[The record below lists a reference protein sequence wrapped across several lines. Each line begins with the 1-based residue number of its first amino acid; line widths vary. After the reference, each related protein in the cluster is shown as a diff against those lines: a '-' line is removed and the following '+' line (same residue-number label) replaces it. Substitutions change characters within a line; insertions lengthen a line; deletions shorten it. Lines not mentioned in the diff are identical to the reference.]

1 MELFPYLCTGKLF
14 VMTYDQ
20 ILNDLK
26 NKIYKPVYLLYGDE
40 SYFIDKITDYISE
53 NVLTEAEKA
62 FNQVVIYG
70 KDTDITS
77 VIQAARRFPMMS
89 NHQVVIVKEAQH
101 LKPLTDFEVYF
112 ENPLKST
119 ILVLALKETPKIDK
133 RPKAIKLADKIG
145 AVLESKKPYEN
156 EMTKWVSI
164 LANSY
169 GLTLSPGA
177 QRLMYEYIGADLSR
191 LDGEMKKLKNAS
203 TDNSQI
209 SEEDVSKN
217 IGINRDFNIFEL
229 QKAIG
234 TKKAFVAYQI
244 TDYFAKNPKST
255 YIGLT
260 IKQIY
265 DYFTKILKVHYSPDK
280 SKNGIAAAIG
290 VNPFFVDEYKTAAS
304 NYPIAKIIRIISFL
318 RDADIKSKGMG
329 GTYEQG
335 DIYKELIYK
344 IMHV

>member
-1 MELFPYLCTGKLF
+1 
-14 VMTYDQ
+14 MTYNE

-26 NKIYKPVYLLYGDE
+26 NKIYKPVYLLYGEE
-40 SYFIDKITDYISE
+40 SYFIDKITDFISE

-62 FNQVVIYG
+62 FNQLVIYG
-70 KDTDITS
+70 KDTDVTS

-101 LKPLTDFEVYF
+101 LKPLSELDVYF

-119 ILVLALKETPKIDK
+119 ILVLAIKETQKLDK
-133 RPKAIKLADKIG
+133 RLKAIKLAEKIG

-156 EMTKWVSI
+156 EMIKWVST

-169 GLTLSPGA
+169 GLTLTPGA

-191 LDGEMKKLKNAS
+191 LDSEMKKLKTAS
-203 TDNSQI
+203 ADKSQVN
-209 SEEDVSKN
+209 EEDVSKN
-217 IGINRDFNIFEL
+217 IGINREFNIFEL

-234 TKKAFVAYQI
+234 TKKALAAYQI
-244 TDYFAKNPKST
+244 TDYFAKNPKRT
-255 YIGLT
+255 YIGLA

-265 DYFTKILKVHYSPDK
+265 DYFTRILKLHYATDK
-280 SKNGIAAAIG
+280 SKNGLAAAIG

-304 NYPIAKIIRIISFL
+304 YYPVAKILRIVSFL
-318 RDADIKSKGMG
+318 READIKSNGMG
-329 GTYEQG
+329 GTYTDG

>member
-1 MELFPYLCTGKLF
+1 
-14 VMTYDQ
+14 MTYNE

-26 NKIYKPVYLLYGDE
+26 NKIYKPVYLLYGEE

-70 KDTDITS
+70 KDTDVTS

-101 LKPLTDFEVYF
+101 LKPLSELDVYF

-119 ILVLALKETPKIDK
+119 ILVLAIKETQKLDK
-133 RPKAIKLADKIG
+133 RTKAIKIAEKIG

-156 EMTKWVSI
+156 EMIKWVST

-169 GLTLSPGA
+169 GLTLTPGA

-191 LDGEMKKLKNAS
+191 LDSEMKKLKTAS
-203 TDNSQI
+203 ADKSQVN
-209 SEEDVSKN
+209 EEDVSKN
-217 IGINRDFNIFEL
+217 IGINREFNIFEL

-234 TKKAFVAYQI
+234 TKKALAAYQI

-255 YIGLT
+255 YIGLA

-265 DYFTKILKVHYSPDK
+265 DYFTRILKLHYATDK
-280 SKNGIAAAIG
+280 SKNGLAAAIG

-304 NYPIAKIIRIISFL
+304 YYPVAKILRIVSFL
-318 RDADIKSKGMG
+318 READIKSKGMG
-329 GTYEQG
+329 GTYTDG

>member
-1 MELFPYLCTGKLF
+1 
-14 VMTYDQ
+14 MTYNE
-20 ILNDLK
+20 ILHDLK
-26 NKIYKPVYLLYGDE
+26 NKIYKPVYLLYGEE

-70 KDTDITS
+70 KDTDVTS

-101 LKPLTDFEVYF
+101 LKPLSELDVYF

-119 ILVLALKETPKIDK
+119 ILVLAIKETQKLDK
-133 RPKAIKLADKIG
+133 RTKAIKIAEKIG

-156 EMTKWVSI
+156 EMIKWVST

-169 GLTLSPGA
+169 GLTLTPGA

-191 LDGEMKKLKNAS
+191 LDSEMKKLKTAS
-203 TDNSQI
+203 ADKSQVN
-209 SEEDVSKN
+209 EEDVSKN
-217 IGINRDFNIFEL
+217 IGINREFNIFEL

-234 TKKAFVAYQI
+234 TKKALAAYQI

-255 YIGLT
+255 YIGLA

-265 DYFTKILKVHYSPDK
+265 DYFTRILKLHYATDK
-280 SKNGIAAAIG
+280 SKNGLAAAIG

-304 NYPIAKIIRIISFL
+304 YYPVAKILRIVSFL
-318 RDADIKSKGMG
+318 READIKSKGMG
-329 GTYEQG
+329 GTYTDG

>member
-1 MELFPYLCTGKLF
+1 
-14 VMTYDQ
+14 MTYNE

-26 NKIYKPVYLLYGDE
+26 NKIYKPVYLLYGEE

-70 KDTDITS
+70 KDTDVTS

-101 LKPLTDFEVYF
+101 LKPLSELDVYF

-119 ILVLALKETPKIDK
+119 ILVLAIKETQKLDK
-133 RPKAIKLADKIG
+133 RTKAIKLAEKIG

-156 EMTKWVSI
+156 EMIKWVST

-169 GLTLSPGA
+169 GLTLTPGA

-191 LDGEMKKLKNAS
+191 LDSEMKKLKTAS
-203 TDNSQI
+203 ADKSQVN
-209 SEEDVSKN
+209 EEDVSKN
-217 IGINRDFNIFEL
+217 IGINREFNIFEL

-234 TKKAFVAYQI
+234 TKKALAAYQI

-255 YIGLT
+255 YIGLA

-265 DYFTKILKVHYSPDK
+265 DYFTRILKLHYATDK
-280 SKNGIAAAIG
+280 SKNGLAAAIG

-304 NYPIAKIIRIISFL
+304 YYPVAKILRIVSFL
-318 RDADIKSKGMG
+318 READIKSKGMG
-329 GTYEQG
+329 GTYTDG